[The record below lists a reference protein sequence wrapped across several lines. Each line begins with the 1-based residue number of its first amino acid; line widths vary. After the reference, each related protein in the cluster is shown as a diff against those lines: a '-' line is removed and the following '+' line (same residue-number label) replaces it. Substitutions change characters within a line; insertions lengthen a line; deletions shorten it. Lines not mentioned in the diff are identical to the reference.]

1 MAAVRWAGLEHGEYE
16 VVGLLPGY
24 KMACFRKL
32 SDEIRLSSSQY
43 DSFCFFSLPIA
54 LFP

>member
-1 MAAVRWAGLEHGEYE
+1 MVAVGLELQEQGRC
-16 VVGLLPGY
+16 VLVGQGAGH

-32 SDEIRLSSSQY
+32 SDEIRLSSSEY
-43 DSFCFFSLPIA
+43 SLCLFSLPIA